1 MAFAAVSVIE
11 VRAWDRLVG
20 ALALDSGTGYF
31 AFEYDPDWVDGGVEL
46 APLSTP
52 LERRVRVYT
61 GLPEPTF
68 HRLPPFIADALP
80 DDFGNALVTA
90 YLASNGVERSS
101 ITALDRLAYL
111 GHRGMGALEFRPTRG
126 PQRRKPT
133 ALELSDLV
141 VGARSALSGR
151 IEGDREAA
159 AALANLIQVG
169 TSAGGARA
177 KAIIAWNPA
186 SGEVRSGQLP
196 AEDGF
201 EQWMIKLD
209 GVGRDTELGSSAGYG
224 RIEYAYYLMATAAGI
239 EMSTSRLLEE
249 NGRAHFMTKRFE
261 RREPGG
267 TSAAASGG
275 RRSEGKVHMQTL
287 CAMGEL
293 DYKQRATHDYAQYF
307 QVIDALGLDETQRTE
322 AFRRMVFNV
331 LARNC
336 DDHTK
341 NFAFLLDPPESGG
354 VWRLA
359 PAYDVTY
366 AFNPS
371 GQWTYQHLMS
381 VNGSF
386 ADIGRAD
393 LLAVADRFQIAD
405 RFDVITQVA
414 DAIARWPEFAEQAG
428 LTADDVDRIRQSFPA
443 L

>member
-1 MAFAAVSVIE
+1 MAYAPVSVIE

-20 ALALDSGTGYF
+20 AIAPDPVSGSF
-31 AFEYDPDWVDGGVEL
+31 AFEYDPAWLASGIEL
-46 APLSTP
+46 SPLSTP
-52 LERRVRVYT
+52 LADGVRVYAS
-61 GLPEPTF
+61 LPEPTY

-90 YLASNGVERSS
+90 YLASQGVDRGS
-101 ITALDRLAYL
+101 ISALDRLAYL
-111 GHRGMGALEFRPTRG
+111 GRRGMGALEFRPTRG

-159 AALANLIQVG
+159 AALATLIQVG

-177 KAIIAWNPA
+177 KAIIAWNPETD
-186 SGEVRSGQLP
+186 EVRSGQLP

-201 EQWMIKLD
+201 EHWMIKLD
-209 GVGRDTELGSSAGYG
+209 GVGRDSELGSSSGYG

-239 EMSTSRLLEE
+239 EMSPSRLLEE
-249 NGRAHFMTKRFE
+249 NGRAHFMTKRFD
-261 RREPGG
+261 RGPDD
-267 TSAAASGG
+267 S
-275 RRSEGKVHMQTL
+275 KVHLQTL
-287 CAMGEL
+287 CAIAEL

-307 QVIDALGLDETQRTE
+307 QVIARLGLPGEARTE

-341 NFAFLLDPPESGG
+341 NFSFLLDPPGSGSG
-354 VWRLA
+354 WRLA

-366 AFNPS
+366 AFNPA

-381 VNGSF
+381 VNGGFGEISR
-386 ADIGRAD
+386 DD
-393 LLAVADRFQIAD
+393 VLAVADRFEVPGRTDA
-405 RFDVITQVA
+405 ITGVT
-414 DAIARWPEFAEQAG
+414 DAIARWPEFAERAG
-428 LTADDVDRIRQSFPA
+428 LAREDAERIAATLPRW
-443 L
+443 

>member
-1 MAFAAVSVIE
+1 MMAYTAVSVIE
-11 VRAWDRLVG
+11 VRAWGELVG
-20 ALALDSGTGYF
+20 ALAADPVSGSF
-31 AFEYDPDWVDGGVEL
+31 AFEYAPGWRESGLEL
-46 APLSTP
+46 SPLSAPATS
-52 LERRVRVYT
+52 RVRVFPA
-61 GLPEPTF
+61 LPEATF

-90 YLASNGVERSS
+90 YLASQGVERAA

-111 GHRGMGALEFRPTRG
+111 GRRGMGALEFRPTRG

-186 SGEVRSGQLP
+186 TDEIRSGQLA
-196 AEDGF
+196 AEPGF

-209 GVGRDTELGSSAGYG
+209 GVGVDSELGSGAGYG

-239 EMSTSRLLEE
+239 RMSPSRLLEE
-249 NGRAHFMTKRFE
+249 NGRAHFMTRRFDRTE
-261 RREPGG
+261 AGE
-267 TSAAASGG
+267 
-275 RRSEGKVHMQTL
+275 KVHLQTL
-287 CAMGEL
+287 CAMAEL
-293 DYKQRATHDYAQYF
+293 DYKQRGTHDYSQYF
-307 QVIDALGLDETQRTE
+307 QVIDALDLGEEARTE

-331 LARNC
+331 AARNC

-341 NFAFLLDPPESGG
+341 NFSFLMDPPAAGG
-354 VWRLA
+354 TWRLA

-366 AFNPS
+366 AFNPA

-381 VNGSF
+381 VNGAF
-386 ADIGRAD
+386 ADIRRDD
-393 LLAVADRFQIAD
+393 LLVVADRFQVPG
-405 RFDVITQVA
+405 RFEVLDDVAGAVS
-414 DAIARWPEFAEQAG
+414 RWESFAGEAG
-428 LTADDVDRIRQSFPA
+428 LAAEETARIRSTFPV

>member
-1 MAFAAVSVIE
+1 MAYTPVGVIE

-20 ALALDSGTGYF
+20 ALAPDARSGSF
-31 AFEYDPDWVDGGVEL
+31 AFEYDPSWIGSGVEL

-52 LERRVRVYT
+52 LSPRVRVYP
-61 GLPEPTF
+61 GLPEATY

-90 YLASNGVERSS
+90 YLASQGVDRRS

-111 GHRGMGALEFRPTRG
+111 GGRGMGALEFRPTRG

-133 ALELSDLV
+133 ALELSELV

-151 IEGDREAA
+151 IEGDQEAA
-159 AALANLIQVG
+159 AALSTLIQVG

-177 KAIIAWNPA
+177 KAIIAWNP
-186 SGEVRSGQLP
+186 STGEVRSGQLP
-196 AEDGF
+196 AQEGF
-201 EQWMIKLD
+201 EHWMIKLD
-209 GVGRDTELGSSAGYG
+209 GVGADTELGSSSGYG
-224 RIEYAYYLMATAAGI
+224 RIEYAYYRMATAAGI
-239 EMSTSRLLEE
+239 TMSPSRLLKES
-249 NGRAHFMTKRFE
+249 GRAHFMTKRFDRTGDAGE
-261 RREPGG
+261 
-267 TSAAASGG
+267 
-275 RRSEGKVHMQTL
+275 KVHLQTL

-293 DYKQRATHDYAQYF
+293 DYKQRGTHDYAQYF
-307 QVIDALGLDETQRTE
+307 QVVQALGLGDEARTE

-341 NFAFLLDPPESGG
+341 NFSFLLDPPEAGG
-354 VWRLA
+354 AWRLA

-366 AFNPS
+366 AFNPQ

-381 VNGSF
+381 VNGEF
-386 ADIGRAD
+386 GRITRED
-393 LLAVADRFQIAD
+393 LLVVADRFQVPD
-405 RFDVITQVA
+405 RAEVISQVV
-414 DAIARWPEFAEQAG
+414 DAIAGWRGFADEAG
-428 LTADDVDRIRQSFPA
+428 ITAADSARIEATFPG

>member
-1 MAFAAVSVIE
+1 MPYTPVTVIE
-11 VRAWDRLVG
+11 VRAWGRLVG
-20 ALALDSGTGYF
+20 ALAPDPASGYF
-31 AFEYDPDWVDGGVEL
+31 AFEFDPGWIESGIEL

-52 LERRVRVYT
+52 LSERVRVYP

-90 YLASNGVERSS
+90 YLASQGVERSS

-186 SGEVRSGQLP
+186 TGEVRSGQLP
-196 AEDGF
+196 AEEGF
-201 EQWMIKLD
+201 EQWLIKLD

-239 EMSTSRLLEE
+239 RMSQSRLLEE

-261 RREPGG
+261 RVGAG
-267 TSAAASGG
+267 
-275 RRSEGKVHMQTL
+275 EGQGKMHMQTL

-293 DYKQRATHDYAQYF
+293 DYKQRATHDYSQYF
-307 QVIDALGLDETQRTE
+307 QVIDSLGLDDAQRTE

-331 LARNC
+331 AARNC

-341 NFAFLLDPPESGG
+341 NFAFLLDPPAAGG
-354 VWRLA
+354 SWRLA
-359 PAYDVTY
+359 PAYDVTF
-366 AFNPS
+366 AFNPV

-381 VNGSF
+381 VNGIF
-386 ADIGRAD
+386 DDITRDD
-393 LLAVADRFQIAD
+393 LLVVADRYQVADRFA
-405 RFDVITQVA
+405 VIDQVK
-414 DAIARWPEFAEQAG
+414 DALSRWSEFSGQAGIARE
-428 LTADDVDRIRQSFPA
+428 DVERIRGSFVA
-443 L
+443 V

>member
-1 MAFAAVSVIE
+1 MAYTPVSVIE
-11 VRAWDRLVG
+11 VRAWDRPVG
-20 ALALDSGTGYF
+20 ALALDPGSGYF
-31 AFEYDPDWVDGGVEL
+31 AFEYDPEWIEGGVEL

-52 LERRVRVYT
+52 LSERVRVYP

-68 HRLPPFIADALP
+68 HRLPPFVADALP

-90 YLASNGVERSS
+90 YLASQGVERTS

-159 AALANLIQVG
+159 AALATLIQVG

-186 SGEVRSGQLP
+186 TGEVRSGQLP
-196 AEDGF
+196 AEEGF

-209 GVGRDTELGSSAGYG
+209 GVGRDTELGSTAGYG

-239 EMSTSRLLEE
+239 DMSPSRLLVE

-261 RREPGG
+261 RFGAGE
-267 TSAAASGG
+267 AQ
-275 RRSEGKVHMQTL
+275 GKVHMQTL

-293 DYKQRATHDYAQYF
+293 DYKQRATHDYSQYF
-307 QVIDALGLDETQRTE
+307 QVIGNLGLDDMQRTE

-341 NFAFLLDPPESGG
+341 NFAFLLDPSEHGG
-354 VWRLA
+354 AWRLA

-366 AFNPS
+366 AFNPL

-381 VNGSF
+381 VNGNF
-386 ADIGRAD
+386 GDITRDD
-393 LLAVADRFQIAD
+393 LLVVADRHQVADRFAVIA
-405 RFDVITQVA
+405 QVA
-414 DAIARWPEFAEQAG
+414 DAISRWAEFADQAG
-428 LTADDVDRIRQSFPA
+428 ISDADVQRIRESFPA
-443 L
+443 Q

>member
-1 MAFAAVSVIE
+1 MAYTAVSVIE
-11 VRAWDRLVG
+11 VRAWGRPVG
-20 ALALDSGTGYF
+20 AIAPDPATGYF
-31 AFEYDPDWVDGGVEL
+31 AFEYDPGWIRTGLEL
-46 APLSTP
+46 APLTAP
-52 LERRVRVYT
+52 LSPRVRVFPA
-61 GLPEPTF
+61 LPEATF
-68 HRLPPFIADALP
+68 HRLPAFVADALP

-90 YLASNGVERSS
+90 YLASHGVERSS

-111 GHRGMGALEFRPTRG
+111 GQRGMGALEFRPTRG

-151 IEGDREAA
+151 IEGDHEAA

-177 KAIIAWNPA
+177 KAIIAWNPE
-186 SGEVRSGQLP
+186 SGEVRSGQLA

-209 GVGRDTELGSSAGYG
+209 GVGSDTELGSSAGYG

-239 EMSTSRLLEE
+239 EMSPSRLLEE
-249 NGRAHFMTKRFE
+249 NGRAHFMTKRFD
-261 RREPGG
+261 RLPGH
-267 TSAAASGG
+267 A
-275 RRSEGKVHMQTL
+275 RVHLQTL
-287 CAMGEL
+287 CAMAEL

-307 QVIDALGLDETQRTE
+307 QVIDRLGLPAEARTE

-341 NFAFLLDPPESGG
+341 NFSFLMDPPERGG
-354 VWRLA
+354 AWRLA

-386 ADIGRAD
+386 DEITRDD
-393 LLAVADRFQIAD
+393 LLTVADRFQVPD
-405 RFDVITQVA
+405 RFDVISEIQE
-414 DAIARWPEFAEQAG
+414 AISHWSEFADQAG
-428 LTADDVDRIRQSFPA
+428 ISIEDSARIEGNLPSV
-443 L
+443 

>member
-1 MAFAAVSVIE
+1 MAYTAVSVIE

-20 ALALDSGTGYF
+20 AIALDPGSEYF
-31 AFEYDPDWVDGGVEL
+31 AFEYDPDWVEGGIEL

-52 LERRVRVYT
+52 LTERVQVYP
-61 GLPEPTF
+61 GLPEPTY
-68 HRLPPFIADALP
+68 HRLPPFVADALP

-90 YLASNGVERSS
+90 YLASQGVERRS

-111 GHRGMGALEFRPTRG
+111 GRRGMGALEFRPTRG

-133 ALELSDLV
+133 ALELSELV
-141 VGARSALSGR
+141 LGARGALSGR
-151 IEGDREAA
+151 IEGDRESA

-186 SGEVRSGQLP
+186 TGEVRSGQLP
-196 AEDGF
+196 AEEGF

-239 EMSTSRLLEE
+239 EMSPSRLLEE
-249 NGRAHFMTKRFE
+249 NGRAHFMTKRFD
-261 RREPGG
+261 RVGG
-267 TSAAASGG
+267 DAAH
-275 RRSEGKVHMQTL
+275 EKIHLQTL
-287 CAMGEL
+287 CAMAEL

-307 QVIDALGLDETQRTE
+307 QAIGNLGLGDDARTE

-331 LARNC
+331 MARNC

-341 NFAFLLDPPESGG
+341 NFSFLLDPPVSGG
-354 VWRLA
+354 GWRLA

-366 AFNPS
+366 AFNPA
-371 GQWTYQHLMS
+371 GRWTYQHLMS

-386 ADIGRAD
+386 GEITRED
-393 LLAVADRFQIAD
+393 LLVVADRFQVPH
-405 RFDVITQVA
+405 RFDVISQVSETVAQWAGFA
-414 DAIARWPEFAEQAG
+414 DQAG
-428 LTADDVDRIRQSFPA
+428 IPAGEVARIRETFPA
-443 L
+443 M

>member
-1 MAFAAVSVIE
+1 MAYTPVSVIE

-20 ALALDSGTGYF
+20 AIALDPATEYF
-31 AFEYDPDWVDGGVEL
+31 AFEYDPSWIESGIEL
-46 APLSTP
+46 SPLSTP
-52 LERRVRVYT
+52 LGDRVRVYP
-61 GLPEPTF
+61 GLAEPTY
-68 HRLPPFIADALP
+68 HRLPPFVADALP

-90 YLASNGVERSS
+90 YLASQGVERRS

-111 GHRGMGALEFRPTRG
+111 GRRGMGALEFRPTRG

-133 ALELSDLV
+133 ALELSELV
-141 VGARSALSGR
+141 VGARGALSGR

-159 AALANLIQVG
+159 AALATLIQVG

-186 SGEVRSGQLP
+186 TGEVRSGQLP

-239 EMSTSRLLEE
+239 EMSPSRLLEE
-249 NGRAHFMTKRFE
+249 NGRAHFMTKRFDRAAGHE
-261 RREPGG
+261 GLD
-267 TSAAASGG
+267 SAH
-275 RRSEGKVHMQTL
+275 GKVHLQTL
-287 CAMGEL
+287 CAMAEL

-307 QVIDALGLDETQRTE
+307 QAIAGLGLGDDARTE

-341 NFAFLLDPPESGG
+341 NFSFLLDPPGAPG
-354 VWRLA
+354 RTANGWRLA

-386 ADIGRAD
+386 GEITRDD
-393 LLAVADRFQIAD
+393 LLVVADRFQVPHRFEVIDQVVEAIAD
-405 RFDVITQVA
+405 WGGFA
-414 DAIARWPEFAEQAG
+414 DQAG
-428 LTADDVDRIRQSFPA
+428 IAAADVERIRETFPA
-443 L
+443 M